1 MTFSCRET
9 VYKLLID
16 ILTCLLI
23 PFSKTMNEKRLCQS
37 LNDLLP
43 HLIQS
48 LEFLVPHKPGLS
60 SSASVSP
67 APLSV
72 LSSDLHSHQ
81 PIKYPGRDSALAE
94 GCLGYE
100 MTSVYIRHRSC
111 LPATHKQYIW
121 QRGGLSRTNGQGYS
135 VSCSDEEGYRRA
147 SQWNC
152 ALGSVRVIHTLWPQ
166 TWSAWLHASGSGLV
180 WKQRNILVIWAPGAR
195 TSLQLS
201 MTLC

>member
-48 LEFLVPHKPGLS
+48 LEFLVPHKPCLS
-60 SSASVSP
+60 SSASVP
-67 APLSV
+67 PPPLSV

-111 LPATHKQYIW
+111 LPATHRQYIW
-121 QRGGLSRTNGQGYS
+121 QRGEDSAELMDEDIPCPAVMKRDTGEQANGT
-135 VSCSDEEGYRRA
+135 V
-147 SQWNC
+147 
-152 ALGSVRVIHTLWPQ
+152 LWAQ
-166 TWSAWLHASGSGLV
+166 
-180 WKQRNILVIWAPGAR
+180 
-195 TSLQLS
+195 
-201 MTLC
+201 